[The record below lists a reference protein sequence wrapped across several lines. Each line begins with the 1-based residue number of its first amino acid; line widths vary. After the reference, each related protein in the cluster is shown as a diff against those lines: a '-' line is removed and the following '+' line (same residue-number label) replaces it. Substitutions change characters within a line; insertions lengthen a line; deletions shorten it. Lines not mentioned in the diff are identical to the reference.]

1 MASRTCRSS
10 QTSIVPLRSLSKAR
24 KASRQPAWCV
34 CDFWRETSSRR
45 VTLRV
50 CLGRERT
57 SGATRRRRAAVGTLY
72 RPGRALSLG
81 ARGTGCRPV
90 WHMAAPFLTRD
101 GGGELK
107 TLEPCHRSRPGTAPS
122 YRRRSPFASDAAAGH
137 DGQRCTIIAW
147 EPDARFQR
155 SGYRVRG
162 RRRFVARESICENSR
177 LVCLSRSTQASN
189 IKAPTSHMD
198 LHGLL

>member
-45 VTLRV
+45 VTLRA
-50 CLGRERT
+50 CQPRERT
-57 SGATRRRRAAVGTLY
+57 SGATRRRRAVPCLSQQPS
-72 RPGRALSLG
+72 RRSLG
-81 ARGTGCRPV
+81 RRCGTGCRPV
-90 WHMAAPFLTRD
+90 WAYGCPILNTRD

-122 YRRRSPFASDAAAGH
+122 HRRRSPPPSASRGGRQSWGSALHDQLGTRPSLAASAPGIACEAADAS
-137 DGQRCTIIAW
+137 W
-147 EPDARFQR
+147 
-155 SGYRVRG
+155 RG
-162 RRRFVARESICENSR
+162 PESIFECSS
-177 LVCLSRSTQASN
+177 L
-189 IKAPTSHMD
+189 
-198 LHGLL
+198 